1 MPISSSNTLQ
11 TNKLTDLVALRA
23 VENAG
28 WLTVGAKA
36 YFSGQLADKRNGQT
50 YGFVIRDTGIAV
62 NSLSI
67 GAGEKTAL
75 TEKIVNLSL
84 EPWHTVCK
92 TNAVEAVTDMNW
104 DMEVADPQGQK
115 LANGVVRASIAK
127 QLSKVTTAFVG
138 SGFAPLAMAGAHLSS
153 VTSESLFGFVDPM
166 IEAVLTS
173 NGQQFQPAGVP
184 PMYAKGVLGNFHGV
198 EYRGQRFLPGLDIST
213 DMVTAFTGATT
224 AASTP
229 LVVGVDGTTIALAI
243 TAAPEAFVIPAGFVF
258 WIKGTYACDLV
269 GDSTSAPY
277 AFITN
282 ASANVAK
289 GATTVT
295 LSVEPFTLTAGGTM
309 ELAKSDGSAYT
320 VATFPASAAVT
331 IPAAGAYYRGY
342 VRSNGAFEF
351 ETLDK
356 LDVSNADTKVGSVAG
371 VTVHQN
377 RIIDLDNMVN
387 DTRWDIVEIDGVVE
401 KRANTLVLIK

>member
-1 MPISSSNTLQ
+1 MPISSTNTLQ

-36 YFSGQLADKRNGQT
+36 YFANQLADKRNGQT

-62 NSLSI
+62 NSLSV
-67 GAGEKTAL
+67 GASEKTAI

-92 TNAVEAVTDMNW
+92 TNAVESVTDMNW
-104 DMEVADPQGQK
+104 DSEVAEPQGQK

-138 SGFAPLAMAGAHLSS
+138 SGFAPLAMAGAHLLS
-153 VTSESLFGFVDPM
+153 VTSESLFGFIDPM

-173 NGQQFQPAGVP
+173 NGQQFQPSGVP
-184 PMYAKGVLGNFHGV
+184 PMYAKGVLGTFHNV
-198 EYRGQRFLPGLDIST
+198 EHRAQRFLPSLEVT
-213 DMVTAFTGATT
+213 AAMATAFTDATT
-224 AASTP
+224 ASSTP
-229 LVVGVDGTTIALAI
+229 LTVTTSGTTIALAI
-243 TAAPEAFVIPAGFVF
+243 TAAPSAFVIPAGFVF

-269 GDSTSAPY
+269 GDSTSAQY
-277 AFITN
+277 AFVTN
-282 ASANVAK
+282 AATSVAS
-289 GATTVT
+289 GDTAVT
-295 LSVEPFTLTAGGTM
+295 LPVEPFTLTAGGTM
-309 ELAKSDGSAYT
+309 ELAKADGTAYT

-331 IPAAGAYYRGY
+331 IPEAGSYYRGY
-342 VRSNGAFEF
+342 IRANGAFEF

-371 VTVHQN
+371 LTVHQN
-377 RIIDLDNMVN
+377 RIIDLDNMIN
-387 DTRWDIVEIDGVVE
+387 DTRWDIIELDGVVE
-401 KRANTLVLIK
+401 KRANTMVLIK